1 MFEELL
7 TLNVFHFML
16 VLVRVSVALMFMPG
30 FSSDYVN
37 INIRL
42 FFALAL
48 AAVCTPVV
56 SNTLP
61 AMPDSAIVLASLVV
75 METVTGLFIS
85 MFARFLLTAL
95 SLAGHTIGFSS
106 GLMMAQAFDPINS
119 QQGSLIT
126 RYLSE
131 ILILLMFV
139 TGVHYLL
146 IGAIINSYDTFPAGE
161 IPDMGDASAVLT
173 GLIVS
178 GFRLGLQLASPFMV
192 YAILFQATIGIMGRL
207 MPRLN
212 ILFVAMPGQIAF
224 ALALLM
230 AAGAFILR
238 SLLSY
243 IEQGLTPLAG
253 P

>member
-1 MFEELL
+1 MLEELL
-7 TLNVFHFML
+7 TLNVFHFTL
-16 VLVRVSVALMFMPG
+16 VLVRVGVAVMFMPG

-37 INIRL
+37 TNVRL

-48 AAVCTPVV
+48 TAVCTPAV
-56 SNTLP
+56 SASLP
-61 AMPDSAIVLASLVV
+61 AMPGSAIDLGALVV

-85 MFARFLLTAL
+85 MFARFLLVAL
-95 SLAGHTIGFSS
+95 SLAGHSIGLAS

-119 QQGSLIT
+119 QQGSLVT

-131 ILILLMFV
+131 VLVLLMFV
-139 TGVHYLL
+139 TGLHYLL
-146 IGAIINSYDTFPAGE
+146 IGAILNSYQTFPVGE
-161 IPDMGDASAVLT
+161 IPDMADASAMLT
-173 GLIVS
+173 GLIES

-192 YAILFQATIGIMGRL
+192 YSILFQSTIGIMGRL

-212 ILFVAMPGQIAF
+212 ILFVAMPGQILF

-230 AAGAFILR
+230 ASGTFLLR
-238 SLLSY
+238 SLLGY
-243 IEQGLTPLAG
+243 VERGLMPLAG